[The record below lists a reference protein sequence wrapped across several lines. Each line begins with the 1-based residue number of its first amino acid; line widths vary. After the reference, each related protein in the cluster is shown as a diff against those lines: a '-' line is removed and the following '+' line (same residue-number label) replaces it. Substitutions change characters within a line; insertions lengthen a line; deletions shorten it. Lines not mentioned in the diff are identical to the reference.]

1 MNGDPRRGHG
11 LIALAFNFRHPSFDS
26 HGGGGREGGP
36 RMRRSE
42 RRTEREEGERE
53 RELVQVVQQSQD
65 LFDAVLNG
73 RLEIKKL
80 RINASWGLVGQ
91 SSPFFLLL
99 FLFFSLP
106 SPLISFYSSF
116 VSPLLLF
123 FPSSFLGTIA
133 SASSFNSRPQ
143 SELRFRAI
151 VYRWRALP
159 GLAEPWRSLPFAS
172 LSSLKRQLRHR
183 DWSIGGTKIT
193 SFYRETRE
201 KLSPWRIAFSRKVSS
216 LWKRIAKKNFYGTG
230 VF

>member
-1 MNGDPRRGHG
+1 MGIGRPV
-11 LIALAFNFRHPSFDS
+11 LSF
-26 HGGGGREGGP
+26 
-36 RMRRSE
+36 
-42 RRTEREEGERE
+42 
-53 RELVQVVQQSQD
+53 
-65 LFDAVLNG
+65 F
-73 RLEIKKL
+73 
-80 RINASWGLVGQ
+80 
-91 SSPFFLLL
+91 SSSLS
-99 FLFFSLP
+99 FLF
-106 SPLISFYSSF
+106 SPLPPFRFILLSFHRFSYF
-116 VSPLLLF
+116 SP
-123 FPSSFLGTIA
+123 PSSFLGTIA

-201 KLSPWRIAFSRKVSS
+201 KLSPWRIAFSQKVSS

>member
-26 HGGGGREGGP
+26 HGGGGGEGGHG
-36 RMRRSE
+36 
-42 RRTEREEGERE
+42 REDLKDEQRGWEGGRERE
-53 RELVQVVQQSQD
+53 REVVQVVHQSQD

-91 SSPFFLLL
+91 SSLFSSSLS
-99 FLFFSLP
+99 FLFSPPFRFILLSFHRFSYFSPLP
-106 SPLISFYSSF
+106 S
-116 VSPLLLF
+116 
-123 FPSSFLGTIA
+123 SSFLGTIA

-193 SFYRETRE
+193 SFYRDSRETFTVAHR
-201 KLSPWRIAFSRKVSS
+201 V
-216 LWKRIAKKNFYGTG
+216 
-230 VF
+230 

>member
-1 MNGDPRRGHG
+1 MRVFGDVTWKMNGDPRRGHG

-36 RMRRSE
+36 RTRRSE

-106 SPLISFYSSF
+106 PSLHFVLFFFRFTASPIF
-116 VSPLLLF
+116 PLLFSL
-123 FPSSFLGTIA
+123 L
-133 SASSFNSRPQ
+133 
-143 SELRFRAI
+143 
-151 VYRWRALP
+151 LP
-159 GLAEPWRSLPFAS
+159 GN
-172 LSSLKRQLRHR
+172 
-183 DWSIGGTKIT
+183 
-193 SFYRETRE
+193 YRLGE
-201 KLSPWRIAFSRKVSS
+201 LV
-216 LWKRIAKKNFYGTG
+216 
-230 VF
+230 